1 MIVSLDLV
9 LLFVFYHPPP
19 RSNSQGL
26 SKREVLARID
36 FVGGLLSIGGIALFL
51 LGLQW
56 GGYTMYT
63 PALPSD
69 RRPWQS
75 ASVIVTITLGG
86 ILIIL
91 FVLWENRTPYPMVP
105 GILFRNKVN
114 KTFFPFLT
122 C

>member
-26 SKREVLARID
+26 SNREVLARID

-56 GGYTMYT
+56 GGYTMYVYQHYHLT
-63 PALPSD
+63 EGLGS
-69 RRPWQS
+69 RRQLLSP
-75 ASVIVTITLGG
+75 
-86 ILIIL
+86 
-91 FVLWENRTPYPMVP
+91 
-105 GILFRNKVN
+105 
-114 KTFFPFLT
+114 
-122 C
+122 